1 MVIPITKTLKME
13 HLGGTGVG
21 WYNWDLMSNKLD
33 LMSTDVSHHMN
44 QPSYGTPQHVSLQLS
59 VPRASQNTNAENSPS
74 PVVQKPVVQK
84 ASRIRHPHGER
95 VACAVCGKTYACNAN
110 LRDHMRIHTG
120 ERPFTCDECGMT
132 FTQRSNL
139 RMHKRVHTGERPYM
153 CGVCGKTFSR
163 SSHLPGHMR
172 QHTGEK
178 PYTCGVCHQTFTT
191 SQSMK
196 NHKRIHTGEKPYICE
211 ICDVSFTQS
220 STLSTHKKSHS
231 GDKPFKCDICN
242 KRFVFR
248 SGLNEH
254 MIVHSRDK
262 PFECDQCQ
270 KKFKYS
276 NYLSKHKRKYCGND
290 GYRKRWEKPGV
301 RKLPSKKILNLRKS
315 SSSIILSSHSIS
327 CNPDDAEKDEP
338 DDIYLKD
345 EKVIKISE
353 EGNNQPVVMHRIHTP
368 SYEKKK
374 GKTPIHI
381 TDDGD
386 WKKAWIRQGY
396 K

>member
-1 MVIPITKTLKME
+1 ME
-13 HLGGTGVG
+13 HISGSSVG
-21 WYNWDLMSNKLD
+21 WYNWELVNNKVQLD
-33 LMSTDVSHHMN
+33 LMSADVAHHIN
-44 QPSYGTPQHVSLQLS
+44 QQVQATYSTPQNASVQLS
-59 VPRASQNTNAENSPS
+59 VPQTPRALPNVNGDNSGVVVSKTLPQKS
-74 PVVQKPVVQK
+74 P
-84 ASRIRHPHGER
+84 RLRHPHGER
-95 VACAVCGKTYACNAN
+95 VACSVCGKTYACNAN

-120 ERPFTCDECGMT
+120 ERPFNCDECGMT

-178 PYTCGVCHQTFTT
+178 PYTCSVCGQTFTT

-211 ICDVSFTQS
+211 VCDAAFTQS
-220 STLSTHKKSHS
+220 STLSTHKKSHT
-231 GDKPFKCDICN
+231 GEKPFKCDICN
-242 KRFVFR
+242 KRFIFK

-262 PFECDQCQ
+262 SFQCDQCH

-276 NYLSKHKRKYCGND
+276 NYLSKHKKKYCGND
-290 GYRKRWEKPGV
+290 GYRKRWQKPVIKKQCGQKVGTLRKLSVASKAFVSQTLNHSPEDDFDLDMYVTEEEEQERQKVSRSREAAFEMKKEKPAV
-301 RKLPSKKILNLRKS
+301 HL
-315 SSSIILSSHSIS
+315 
-327 CNPDDAEKDEP
+327 E
-338 DDIYLKD
+338 
-345 EKVIKISE
+345 
-353 EGNNQPVVMHRIHTP
+353 
-368 SYEKKK
+368 
-374 GKTPIHI
+374 
-381 TDDGD
+381 DDGD
-386 WKKAWIRQGY
+386 WKKAWIKQGY